1 MEGRGTVGRGREVW
15 QQHQQQLLLLVHL
28 LLRQVRQ
35 QQLQKHLETAVLE
48 QLLLLLAEEPQPVGQ
63 LAGLQASSA
72 ADSAEQQV
80 DQLLEL
86 VQVEEVEVEL
96 AGLPVVAGLALLQ
109 VERARP
115 PSADGR
121 LPVQAEEE

>member
-1 MEGRGTVGRGREVW
+1 MEGRGKVGRGREVW
-15 QQHQQQLLLLVHL
+15 QQHQQQLLLKVHL
-28 LLRQVRQ
+28 LLGQVWLQ
-35 QQLQKHLETAVLE
+35 QQLVAAVLE
-48 QLLLLLAEEPQPVGQ
+48 QLLLLLAEEQQPVGQ
-63 LAGLQASSA
+63 LAVQQASSA